1 MYDRWNLDKMYHG
14 FSDPNFAADMQ
25 RLQKTS
31 GDFSELVATLELT
44 SSVRNG
50 VLLLEEFTAT
60 FAKLAEYCSL
70 VQAADT
76 KNTEATS
83 KMGQIFAIYSGM
95 QGPIASFQKY
105 ISTLPDEEIE
115 ALTSMDE
122 VLGAYKFMFE
132 QTKADSKYLLDA
144 KCEEIIARMSMSGG
158 NAWSDL
164 QSYLTSTVPVEYDGK
179 TINLSSVRNLAY
191 DKDPE
196 VRKKAYEAELK
207 CYDRIKDAVAFALN
221 SIKLETITE
230 TKLRG
235 YESPLDRTLK
245 GSRMKR
251 ETLDAMMSAMEEYM
265 PVFRDYLKAKARALG
280 HENGL
285 PWYDLFAPM
294 GKSGKMYTVEEA
306 KKYLL
311 DLFGTFDKELHDMV
325 ERAFDEEWIDFFP
338 RDGKQGGAF
347 CSGIESLGESRILT
361 NYDGSFSDIV
371 TLAHELGHAFHNQ
384 CIADHRMLNR
394 DYSMPVAETA
404 STFNECVVMNAA
416 IKAASDKQ
424 EKLALIESQLMDA
437 TQIICDIYSRFTFEK
452 SVFDNREQQFMSA
465 DDLCAF
471 MLEAQKKSYGD
482 GLDENVMHPYMWVCK
497 GHYYGPIFYNFPYA
511 FGGLFARGLY
521 AQYEREGEAFLPKY
535 KKLLHDTT
543 VTTVE
548 GAALIAGIDLTDRKF
563 WESGLQSIADQI
575 KEFIE
580 LVEA

>member
-14 FSDPNFAADMQ
+14 FSDPSFASDMQ
-25 RLQKTS
+25 KLQKTAE
-31 GDFSELVATLELT
+31 DFSALVATLELT
-44 SSVRNG
+44 ASVRNG
-50 VLLLEEFTAT
+50 VLLLEAFTAT

-76 KNTEATS
+76 KNTEAAS
-83 KMGQIFAIYSGM
+83 KLGQIIAIYSGM

-105 ISTLPDEEIE
+105 ISTLPDEEIK
-115 ALTSMDE
+115 ALTEMDE
-122 VLGAYKFMFE
+122 VLGAYKFMFSQIKE
-132 QTKADSKYLLDA
+132 DSKYLLDA

-164 QSYLTSTVPVEYDGK
+164 QSYLTSTVPVEYEGK
-179 TINLSSVRNLAY
+179 IINLSSVRNLAY

-235 YESPLDRTLK
+235 YESPLDKTLK

-280 HENGL
+280 HKNGL

-294 GKSGKMYTVEEA
+294 GKSGKTYTVEEA
-306 KKYLL
+306 KAYLL
-311 DLFGTFDKELHDMV
+311 DLFGTFDKELRDMV

-347 CSGIESLGESRILT
+347 CSGVESLGESRILT

-384 CIADHRMLNR
+384 CISDHRVLNR

-416 IKAASDKQ
+416 IKAATDKD

-452 SVFDNREQQFMSA
+452 SVFDNREQQFTSA

-471 MLEAQKKSYGD
+471 MIEAQKKSYGD
-482 GLDENVMHPYMWVCK
+482 GLDENVRHPYMWVCK

-548 GAALIAGIDLTDRKF
+548 GAALIADIDLTDRKF